1 MSALE
6 IRQELHE
13 LINQGDDK
21 FIKVFY
27 EMARSYIE
35 QLRADKM
42 IAESEDDIL
51 SGRIHSQVEVQ
62 KIIDSW
68 SE

>member
-13 LINQGDDK
+13 LIDQGDDK

-27 EMARSYIE
+27 EMAKSYVE

-42 IAESEDDIL
+42 ITESEDDIL
-51 SGRIHSQVEVQ
+51 SGRIHSQDEVQ
-62 KIIDSW
+62 KIIESW